1 MPKLPL
7 FTRAERGL
15 RSPGRGGI
23 SAVADDPVQP
33 AAFQALRLPAHAVL
47 GELARQWVGLGPVL
61 WLWRANGSGAPCFDA
76 IVGWRG
82 LNRIG
87 PDGVCEALR
96 LYSADGCERARLC
109 LLPDS
114 DYLVWEN
121 VLAGVPC
128 TACDDHRG
136 GHQGLREAAWSRLGP
151 RWHASLVRFR
161 HAHACD
167 NGDEWLLAV
176 PVRDVSAPGLRRAEE
191 ICTALDAR
199 VVGGRR

>member
-7 FTRAERGL
+7 FARAERGL

-23 SAVADDPVQP
+23 SAVADEP
-33 AAFQALRLPAHAVL
+33 APPPAFQALRLPAHVAL
-47 GELARQWVGLGPVL
+47 RDLTRRWVGLGPVL
-61 WLWRANGSGAPCFDA
+61 WLWRAPAGSAPSFDTIA
-76 IVGWRG
+76 GWRG

-114 DYLVWEN
+114 DYLVWEH

-128 TACDDHRG
+128 TACDSHQG
-136 GHQGLREAAWSRLGP
+136 GHHGLREAAWSRLGP

-167 NGDEWLLAV
+167 NGDEWLLAM
-176 PVRDVSAPGLRRAEE
+176 PVRDVSAPGARRAAE
-191 ICTALDAR
+191 ICAALDAR
-199 VVGGRR
+199 VVD